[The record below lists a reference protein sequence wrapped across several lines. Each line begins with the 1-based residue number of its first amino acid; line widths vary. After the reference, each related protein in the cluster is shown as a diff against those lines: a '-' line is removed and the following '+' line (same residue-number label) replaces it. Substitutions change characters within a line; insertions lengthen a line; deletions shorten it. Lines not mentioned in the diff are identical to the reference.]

1 MYISYIGY
9 LQVAFHRSDFRDL
22 YAILEGHNFDSVNHQ
37 VLQQMWYK
45 AHYIEAAKIRGR
57 PLGAVDKYR

>member
-1 MYISYIGY
+1 M
-9 LQVAFHRSDFRDL
+9 AFHRSDFRDL
-22 YAILEGHNFDSVNHQ
+22 YQILEGHNFDSVNHP
-37 VLQQMWYK
+37 VLQNMWYK